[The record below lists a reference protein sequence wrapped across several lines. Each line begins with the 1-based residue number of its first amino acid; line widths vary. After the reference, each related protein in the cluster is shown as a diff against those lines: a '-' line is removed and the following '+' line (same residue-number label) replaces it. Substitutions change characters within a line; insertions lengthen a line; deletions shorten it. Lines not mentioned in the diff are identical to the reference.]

1 MTIMIMLHRE
11 LNLSL
16 QLVGGGPV
24 VMTFASNKYSR
35 EIRLEAALFIC
46 AMCRTS
52 LLTVL
57 ISLGSSYVMA
67 EIAAQQIQMF
77 VSCRGL
83 KTLVEMMDEN
93 CVLFR
98 ASM

>member
-1 MTIMIMLHRE
+1 MLHRE
-11 LNLSL
+11 LDLSL

-52 LLTVL
+52 LLTVVIFL
-57 ISLGSSYVMA
+57 TSSFVNA
-67 EIAAQQIQMF
+67 ETAAYQIQMF

-93 CVLFR
+93 CATYRGF
-98 ASM
+98 M